1 MEGQSAQW
9 LRQVSLRGA
18 ACLPRRN
25 AQRLCNTQRPRRYK
39 FANGDV
45 YEGEYLNDLRHGKGK
60 LTHAN
65 GIVFDGSW
73 VSGVRAGVVRLRSR
87 DHAAF

>member
-1 MEGQSAQW
+1 M
-9 LRQVSLRGA
+9 
-18 ACLPRRN
+18 
-25 AQRLCNTQRPRRYK
+25 QRLRRYK

>member
-1 MEGQSAQW
+1 M
-9 LRQVSLRGA
+9 
-18 ACLPRRN
+18 
-25 AQRLCNTQRPRRYK
+25 QRLRRYK

-65 GIVFDGSW
+65 GIVYDGAW
-73 VSGVRAGVVRLRSR
+73 VSGTRAGVVR
-87 DHAAF
+87 AAAADSCDV

>member
-18 ACLPRRN
+18 ACLPRGN
-25 AQRLCNTQRPRRYK
+25 AQRLCNTRRLRRYK

-73 VSGVRAGVVRLRSR
+73 VSGVRAGVVRL
-87 DHAAF
+87 